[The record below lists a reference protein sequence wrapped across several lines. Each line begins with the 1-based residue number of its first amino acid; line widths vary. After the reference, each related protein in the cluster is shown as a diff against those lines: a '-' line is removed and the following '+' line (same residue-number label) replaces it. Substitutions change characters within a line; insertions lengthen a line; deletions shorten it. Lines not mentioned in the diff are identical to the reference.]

1 MKTHLSKLQTVQE
14 REDAVVSLLAG
25 LPRSSIANVQ
35 VRIGPMLRLDILG
48 LLPDEVALH
57 IFSFLP
63 WESLVTCMLV
73 SKRWGALAGD
83 GSLWRRLCH
92 HKKWEWRSYASC
104 RRDDHTPPIYGD
116 SDDEG
121 MGDEDED
128 DLVEHMLLD
137 DSGFS
142 SMSMEARR
150 ASTSTSHIVRSLPVP
165 ASPVRR
171 PIPLPWHIPIRRHP
185 PPPLKPDY
193 KLLFAT
199 HMRLNHRF
207 NSGSYSLSTLQ
218 TRGAPNG
225 HSNTI
230 YCLQLYTYPD
240 TGVQVLFT
248 GSKDRSIREWD
259 IATGGL
265 RRVIEG
271 VHEGSVLSICVY
283 NGLLVSGGSDRKVV
297 VWSLARNEAV
307 RVLRDHTDSVLCV
320 RFNER
325 RLVSCSKD
333 RTIRTYL
340 LPDFRRQFRLEDHR
354 AAVNAISLSG
364 DFIVSGSGDR
374 SMKIWSAETGELIR
388 TFDNHHG
395 RGLAAIDFEA
405 PYVLSGSS
413 DKHLRLV
420 DIATGRGWSTSPDI
434 DEAVGV
440 QATAGA
446 PCPACGG
453 APKPPAPRVP
463 QKTHEDLVRSVVLN
477 ADFVVS
483 GSYDHTVKVWDRH
496 TGALVAD
503 LAGGHTGRIF
513 CVGFDHS
520 KIVSCGEDQ
529 RICVWDFSHGI
540 ETSFVK
546 LQ

>member
-1 MKTHLSKLQTVQE
+1 MKNQLSKLQTVQE
-14 REDAVVSLLAG
+14 REDAIVSLLSS
-25 LPRSSIANVQ
+25 LPRSSIAKIQ
-35 VRIGPMLRLDILG
+35 VRLGPLLRLDILG
-48 LLPDEVALH
+48 LLPDEVALQ
-57 IFSFLP
+57 IFSYLP
-63 WESLVTCMLV
+63 WETLVTCTLV
-73 SKRWGALAGD
+73 SRRWGTLAND
-83 GSLWRRLCH
+83 GSLWRRHCQE
-92 HKKWEWRSYASC
+92 KKWEWRSCVGSQTDGRAPS
-104 RRDDHTPPIYGD
+104 TYGD

-121 MGDEDED
+121 MGDEEDE
-128 DLVEHMLLD
+128 LVEQMLLD

-142 SMSMEARR
+142 SMAMEATQ
-150 ASTSTSHIVRSLPVP
+150 ASTSNSHVVKALLTQIQP
-165 ASPVRR
+165 ARR
-171 PIPLPWHIPIRRHP
+171 PILLPWHMPIQHHP
-185 PPPLKPDY
+185 PAPSKPDY
-193 KLLFAT
+193 ELLFAT
-199 HMRLNHRF
+199 HMRLKNRF
-207 NSGSYSLSTLQ
+207 YLGSYNLSTLQ

-230 YCLQLYTYPD
+230 YCLQLYTYSD
-240 TGVQVLFT
+240 TGIQVLFT

-259 IATGGL
+259 IAGGGL

-271 VHEGSVLSICVY
+271 VHEGSVLSICAY
-283 NGLLVSGGSDRKVV
+283 NGLLVSGGSDRRVV
-297 VWSLARNEAV
+297 VWDLSTGDPV
-307 RVLRDHTDSVLCV
+307 RILRDHTDSVLCV
-320 RFNER
+320 RFNDR

-340 LPDFRRQFRLEDHR
+340 LPDFRRQFRMEDHR
-354 AAVNAISLSG
+354 AAVNAISVSG
-364 DFIVSGSGDR
+364 DYIVSGSGDR
-374 SMKIWSAETGELIR
+374 SMKIWSADTGELIK
-388 TFDNHHG
+388 TFENHHG
-395 RGLAAIDFEA
+395 RGLAAIDFQA

-420 DIATGRGWSTSPDI
+420 DISTGRGWSTSPDM
-434 DEAVGV
+434 DESVV
-440 QATAGA
+440 SQTAAGD

-453 APKPPAPRVP
+453 VAKPGAPRVP

-477 ADFVVS
+477 SDFVIS
-483 GSYDHTVKVWDRH
+483 GSYDHTVKVWDRS

-540 ETSFVK
+540 DTSFVK